1 MKTPRNFVGSS
12 DVDPWCRFCGQTAP
26 ANISTANTLWI
37 KFHAAADSA
46 APGAGFVARYQLLH
60 GAQLSGEQVTNQKTA
75 RVTRPQYSPAIG
87 CRA

>member
-1 MKTPRNFVGSS
+1 MLT
-12 DVDPWCRFCGQTAP
+12 PWCRFCGQTVP
-26 ANISTANTLWI
+26 ANISTANMLWI
-37 KFHAAADSA
+37 KFHSAADSA

-75 RVTRPQYSPAIG
+75 RVTRPQYSPVIG